1 MRLRSFRVCFAP
13 VPPQVSAPSGKSMRQ
28 PARARECG
36 ASMLESTVCLLALVL
51 AGFTVFEIAQWHV
64 TRHLARL
71 ALHAAARE
79 GAVTNANPQ
88 AIRSTAAIALRSRR
102 AQARHLRTTLAYD
115 VASIPEQLVRS
126 GLSPW
131 HIEILSPSAPMF
143 ADFADARLSQT
154 QRRPTIRNDFLA
166 EQHDAYRARGWVGG
180 VGPRSGKDI
189 FDANTLRLRLTLL
202 HAPRVP
208 GVAMLMRALP
218 ATGDR
223 ITDAAH
229 RNGLLAI
236 TIEADNA
243 MHSHPMLWVEASQH
257 RESAILASSAR
268 SAAPHAAGARQNG
281 NSGDAYLRS
290 RDEAPESSPGA
301 GTVSRAVSGISAF
314 TSPTHRAQFTPI
326 ADTLPTRPTPAADR
340 LNMTPDTAALCG
352 TLLCCAAN

>member
-1 MRLRSFRVCFAP
+1 MRKPASARV
-13 VPPQVSAPSGKSMRQ
+13 
-28 PARARECG
+28 CG
-36 ASMLESTVCLLALVL
+36 ASMLESTLCLLALVL
-51 AGFTVFEIAQWHV
+51 AGFTVFEIAHWHV

-79 GAVTNANPQ
+79 GAVTSANPK
-88 AIRSTAAIALRSRR
+88 AILSAAATALSSRHALT
-102 AQARHLRTTLAYD
+102 RHLSTTPARN
-115 VASIPEQLVRS
+115 VASIPGQFSRS
-126 GLSPW
+126 GLPPW

-229 RNGLLAI
+229 RLGLLAI
-236 TIEADNA
+236 TIEEDSA
-243 MHSHPMLWVEASQH
+243 MHSHPMLWAEASRH
-257 RESAILASSAR
+257 RDDALLASSAR
-268 SAAPHAAGARQNG
+268 SAGPLAAGAQQK
-281 NSGDAYLRS
+281 GDSSDARLRD
-290 RDEAPESSPGA
+290 REDALDASPGA
-301 GTVSRAVSGISAF
+301 GTVSGAVSGTSAF
-314 TSPTHRAQFTPI
+314 ASPTHRAEFTPI
-326 ADTLPTRPTPAADR
+326 ADTLATHPTHAADR
-340 LNMTPDTAALCG
+340 LNMSPDTAALCA
-352 TLLCCAAN
+352 TLLCCPAN